1 MVLPG
6 TTVQLVVPLFTIQSI
21 VAAQQVK
28 NRWVRTVAVK
38 EIVPCPAENKVITI
52 SSLHVVNTLASV
64 KFIITF
70 LAEEQI
76 GALHP
81 IEDYVARPQLLPQTD
96 AARWFVLNCIRQHV
110 RDGKLSHLKPRS
122 VNRFLR
128 SLTPEQ
134 QLNVLTDLV
143 SQWGDLGADRAMF
156 DLLKKVTAL

>member
-1 MVLPG
+1 M
-6 TTVQLVVPLFTIQSI
+6 TLVG
-21 VAAQQVK
+21 VADVVSYYRA
-28 NRWVRTVAVK
+28 RIAV
-38 EIVPCPAENKVITI
+38 ERGYPVFCA
-52 SSLHVVNTLASV
+52 
-64 KFIITF
+64 

-96 AARWFVLNCIRQHV
+96 AARWFVLNCIRQYV